1 MIAAPPHRLGRFQLH
16 CVSDGQWRMDGGSV
30 FGLVP
35 KVMWEKIKTPDSRNR
50 IPMATNCMLVRTP
63 GNGVDQQWRTEL
75 DQESFNV
82 GANTYPGRLPV
93 WLRVVRSSN
102 CS

>member
-63 GNGVDQQWRTEL
+63 DLNLLVEAGVGPKLSEKERTIY
-75 DQESFNV
+75 
-82 GANTYPGRLPV
+82 GY
-93 WLRVVRSSN
+93 
-102 CS
+102 